1 METVKHPISDRVFT
15 FCGFEPYQRK
25 DGSWTEL
32 KVWETMCKTCK
43 QSFRMTTPKG
53 VKGYMDS
60 NNFQLV
66 NCPQH
71 RGK

>member
-15 FCGFEPYQRK
+15 LYGFEPYQRV
-25 DGSWTEL
+25 DGEWTEL
-32 KVWETMCKTCK
+32 KLWQTTCRTCK
-43 QSFRMTTPKG
+43 QPFTVKTPKG
-53 VKGYMDS
+53 VKGYMDA
-60 NNFQLV
+60 NVFQLV